1 MFKSRFLCA
10 PQFFVVL
17 GVIFASLIAYGY
29 DFPSEN
35 LLNHVPY
42 LDILRNPDLYP
53 HDFYV
58 QEFTQFSPR
67 YYYQITISA
76 LMHLGLPLE
85 WIYFGIYSLSYTGFV
100 SGLFALTKRFNGSWV
115 TAATVTFLALSASV
129 GTVGFVD
136 LFRAEPI
143 PAIWSMGFVTWGFF
157 CCYSNRWIWG
167 YLLFG
172 FASLFQFLVGILPGV
187 LMLPLL
193 LASVYRDRRLKTLI
207 LSGLAL
213 AGLAACVYV
222 PMKLTGVTSSEI
234 LSHQEFIHIYGEI
247 RHPHHII
254 FSSLGYPKWR
264 DFILFTIA
272 GIITIATLPSLHRE
286 QKQNLWVPIV
296 FGALILPLGYL
307 FVEVYPIS
315 LVAKL
320 QLARLTPFM
329 QLLSLL
335 GFSLL
340 AQEFYRQRNVGSAL
354 LLILLL
360 ILGSSPWFA
369 PILLTLVFTLVFSQI
384 WQPWTSRVHSK
395 IQSRIALAIA
405 VVLLILKLQN
415 NPSQAIRDLG
425 WLGILWA
432 CLMLPVAFEILQSNS
447 RVQRR
452 FPKLISRL
460 SYSLGVVPLLIL
472 ILGLQNRLPPL
483 LQNPFTGRISLT
495 RDANSPLYR
504 LGHRLR
510 ETTPEDALILIPGS
524 SHQFRTYCQ
533 RSVVFAFKSIPFS
546 DRGIQEWFRR
556 WQQLQVLAPSYKEHT
571 PEQLTRLAQQFAA
584 DYVLT
589 RQDWHGDIPY
599 PILDREE
606 DWVIYQ
612 VPNSESAH
620 HN

>member
-1 MFKSRFLCA
+1 MLKSRVLFT
-10 PQFFVVL
+10 PKFFVIL

-35 LLNHVPY
+35 LLNHFPY
-42 LDILRNPDLYP
+42 LDILSNPDLYP

-67 YYYQITISA
+67 YYYQIVIMA
-76 LMHLGLPLE
+76 LMSLGLPLA
-85 WIYFGIYSLSYTGFV
+85 WIYFGIYSLSYIGFV
-100 SGLFALTKRFNGSWV
+100 SGLFALSKWFNGSWV
-115 TAATVTFLALSASV
+115 TAATVSFLALSASV

-136 LFRAEPI
+136 LFRTEPI

-157 CCYSNRWIWG
+157 CCYSNRWIRG
-167 YLLFG
+167 YFLFG
-172 FASLFQFLVGILPGV
+172 LASLFQFLVGIFPGV

-193 LASVYRDRRLKTLI
+193 LVSACRDRRLKTLI
-207 LSGLAL
+207 LSCFAL
-213 AGLAACVYV
+213 GGLAACVYI
-222 PMKLTGVTSSEI
+222 PMKLAGVTSSEL

-272 GIITIATLPSLHRE
+272 GIINIATLPSLQPK
-286 QKQNLWVPIV
+286 QKQNLLVPIV
-296 FGALILPLGYL
+296 FGALLLPFGYI
-307 FVEVYPIS
+307 FVELYPIS

-340 AQEFYRQRNVGSAL
+340 AQTFYRQRNVGSAL
-354 LLILLL
+354 LLVILL
-360 ILGSSPWFA
+360 ILDSSPWFA
-369 PILLTLVFTLVFSQI
+369 PLLVTLVVTQT
-384 WQPWTSRVHSK
+384 WRPWTSSV
-395 IQSRIALAIA
+395 QSRIALAIA
-405 VVLLILKLQN
+405 VILLILKLKN

-425 WLGILWA
+425 WLGILWG
-432 CLMLPVAFEILQSNS
+432 CLMIPAIAEKLRSILAEWKRFSKPVTL
-447 RVQRR
+447 
-452 FPKLISRL
+452 L
-460 SYSLGVVPLLIL
+460 SYGMSLVPLLIL
-472 ILGLQNRLPPL
+472 ILGLQEKLPPP
-483 LQNPFTGRISLT
+483 LQNPFTGRISFT
-495 RDANSPLYR
+495 RNLNDPLYH
-504 LGHRLR
+504 LGRR
-510 ETTPEDALILIPGS
+510 VQQTTPEDALILIPGS

-546 DRGIQEWFRR
+546 DRGMQEWFRR
-556 WQQLQVLAPSYKEHT
+556 WQSFQVLAPSYKEHT
-571 PEQLTRLAQQFAA
+571 PEQLTLLAQQFAA

-589 RQDWHGDIPY
+589 RQDWHGEIPY

-612 VPNSESAH
+612 VPNLESAH
-620 HN
+620 HD